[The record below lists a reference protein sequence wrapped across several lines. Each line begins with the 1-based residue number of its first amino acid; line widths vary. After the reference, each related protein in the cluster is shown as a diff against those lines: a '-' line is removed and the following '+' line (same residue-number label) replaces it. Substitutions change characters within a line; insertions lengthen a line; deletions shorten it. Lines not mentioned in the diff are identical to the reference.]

1 MIALPPAIQ
10 PYGPL
15 LLVVLAF
22 VDGLL
27 FGLAIKKAIVSFI
40 IFVVAVLLGTYI
52 GISLPGVSAQ
62 ALMSRAASLVTRWIS
77 SAPAIFS
84 GVSIFFIIGI
94 AIGIWKG

>member
-10 PYGPL
+10 PYEPL

-62 ALMSRAASLVTRWIS
+62 ALMSR
-77 SAPAIFS
+77 
-84 GVSIFFIIGI
+84 
-94 AIGIWKG
+94 